1 MATGHRREVQQD
13 KPCFLEDEQPHIV
26 WPGFRKWT
34 DIHLLFFLTLPDA
47 ALPSCIFLCEF
58 LQDFLYSTLE
68 PRVKCC
74 RPAGKVSARRRNVSV
89 GGSRAAKQH
98 LRLQLKATLVL
109 THRVISAPILPGCL
123 IKDKVKDTA
132 WALNLWILTSGD
144 FGFCFGV

>member
-13 KPCFLEDEQPHIV
+13 KRCFLEDEQPHIV

-34 DIHLLFFLTLPDA
+34 DKTFISFSFWLCRMQLYQAAFSFVNFFR
-47 ALPSCIFLCEF
+47 IF
-58 LQDFLYSTLE
+58 SI
-68 PRVKCC
+68 PPWSPGWR
-74 RPAGKVSARRRNVSV
+74 GKVSARRRNVSV